1 MEINSVIADA
11 LKEWA
16 DNSIE
21 SAKNIL
27 IAKKRNTKTN
37 NLIQS
42 ITATDISV
50 KGRSISIGIGFVK
63 NPRSEASEYYK
74 YVDQGVEGIGGKGIV
89 KKETTGVFKF
99 KNNGKAIPTK
109 AIATW
114 ITKKPILVRK
124 STKQTTRAVQS
135 DVNVFA
141 YFIARKIKKTGL
153 GKTMFWSNTF
163 NERAYQQLADTIEEQ
178 IATNFKDEIG
188 KSFTINIKI

>member
-1 MEINSVIADA
+1 MEINSVIADV

-21 SAKNIL
+21 SAKAIL
-27 IAKKRNTKTN
+27 MAKGKNTRTN

-50 KGRSISIGIGFVK
+50 KGKTISVGIGFVK

-74 YVDQGVEGIGGKGIV
+74 YVDQGVEGIGGKGIT
-89 KKETTGVFKF
+89 KKQTTGVFKF

-109 AIATW
+109 AIAMW
-114 ITKKPILVRK
+114 ITNKSIQVRSSKK
-124 STKQTTRAVQS
+124 QNTRQVQA
-135 DVNVFA
+135 DVKVFA

-178 IATNFKDEIG
+178 IAKNFKEEIG
-188 KSFTINIKI
+188 KSFTININI